1 MWCQLVLIN
10 KQSVYGKCGR
20 KSLLSFEWH
29 LYFNGFLH
37 YYVNTH
43 FTLPIIAH
51 LPKLISVLT
60 STHPHAP
67 CHFRYSPP
75 QSEKSSRNGFMASY
89 HPPSQLKLPFKTG
102 CWSNCTRETNTYS
115 PVTLQPSTV
124 AVVVGVGTNSTRRQ
138 STHKRTGSRTSS

>member
-20 KSLLSFEWH
+20 KSLSFEWH

-43 FTLPIIAH
+43 FTLPIIAR

-75 QSEKSSRNGFMASY
+75 QSESPRGMASWL
-89 HPPSQLKLPFKTG
+89 HTVRHPSQLKLPFKTG

-124 AVVVGVGTNSTRRQ
+124 VVGVGTNSTRRQ